1 MMDSQSQV
9 VKLLKL
15 VMTLILKRSKIMN
28 KHPHSQVRQVDKS
41 PKVKKLL
48 VEVLPLMLRAKK
60 LQTNLLTWQW
70 T

>member
-1 MMDSQSQV
+1 MMDSQSQEG
-9 VKLLKL
+9 KLLKL
-15 VMTLILKRSKIMN
+15 VMTLTLKRSKIMN

-41 PKVKKLL
+41 LKVKKLL